1 MKGTVLNHYTDF
13 SVIRN
18 EQFLEKEKL
27 VIWLDDLIRKKELES
42 SASEKL
48 KKKKKSQANDKLT
61 KNQVE
66 GYKFEKEM
74 WQWLLKLKPQIINH
88 PGYDLKLDLSSFK
101 IAEEI
106 YKPFQNK
113 KQTDVLATFND
124 HIFVVECKATLEN
137 ANFSRLN
144 KEIRLMK
151 DLIDYKNKRITKL
164 FGLRAIPVHI
174 LALKGF
180 KISDEEKAFHLS
192 DPEGPIIILTEK
204 EREYIDVVLDN
215 SGCPEFAL
223 NQFLG
228 FFRNGKPDFNKWE
241 LDKKNKFRRKK
252 FKIAAFSSNSGIG
265 KKKNVYTFSIEPRD
279 MLNISTVAH
288 QKAKNIFEFER
299 SSSKYYQRLLTG
311 KRLKEIGQHLEK
323 NETPFP
329 NNILVSYRGKKNL
342 IFEEDAIDDS
352 QNTGRRAG
360 KLIFD
365 GCPGTFHV
373 IDGQHR
379 LFGYM
384 SVDDKAGG
392 LKDSHRIIVT
402 VFDGLSVSQEA
413 DIFIEVNEK
422 SQSVASDLMM
432 EIDYATGSESKSN
445 LCNGIIFNLRDNKDS
460 VLFDKIAPAEETR
473 KKGLQPWDIK
483 PTDLKNSLMKFNSIG
498 SIEKYV
504 NGVFYKN
511 NYNESASN
519 LFEHLNSLLKIVED
533 NCGYWHNNISPK
545 RGLGKDWYNQDMKR
559 SQKGFLQNTIVKG
572 LFRLF
577 DRITVYCY
585 RKDTNQSIEQLT
597 EKCKKIV
604 EEICEGFNK
613 LSSKEKFLYFD
624 VRNKYGQ
631 AEPAI
636 DKVVSLF
643 LVKFLDIEKYE
654 DGLITESD
662 KSNVADTSYSLDYE
676 ILMAENDA
684 LKEKLVS
691 QIDPGERAK
700 LLEKDFRRKINSVFE
715 RLFGKNYWNEVFFEE
730 TDTEKFVI
738 EAKRLR
744 QEAYNEYEHDP
755 ERDVAVHDY
764 DIEYLQWVDWIEIIK
779 IISNKKDYYEKKH
792 LTLGLQDDLDTI
804 IRKLFYIDTIKPIKQ
819 CNWKE
824 GTEWMSKYNVIRR
837 TISHPG
843 SARLTSSVKNY
854 LEDIEPKVEQL
865 LKNII
870 IFTSS

>member
-1 MKGTVLNHYTDF
+1 MKETILNHYTDF

-18 EQFLEKEKL
+18 EQFIEKEKL

-113 KQTDVLATFND
+113 KQTDVLASFND
-124 HIFVVECKATLEN
+124 HVFVVECKATLEN

-151 DLIDYKNKRITKL
+151 DLIDYKNKRINKL

-215 SGCPEFAL
+215 SECPEFAL

-241 LDKKNKFRRKK
+241 LDKKNKFQRKK

-329 NNILVSYRGKKNL
+329 NNILVSYRGKKKL

-379 LFGYM
+379 LFGYL

-392 LKDSHRIIVT
+392 LRDSHRIIVT

-504 NGVFYKN
+504 NGIFYKN
-511 NYNESASN
+511 NYNDSASN
-519 LFEHLNSLLKIVED
+519 LFRHLNSLLKIVEQ

-545 RGLGKDWYNQDMKR
+545 RGYGKDWYNQDMKN

-577 DRITVYCY
+577 DRVTVYCY

-604 EEICEGFNK
+604 EEICEGFNE
-613 LSSKEKFLYFD
+613 LSNKEKFLYFD
-624 VRNKYGQ
+624 VRKKYGQ

-643 LVKFLDIEKYE
+643 LVNFLDLEKYE

-662 KSNVADTSYSLDYE
+662 KSNVADSSYSLDYE
-676 ILMAENDA
+676 LLMAENDA

-700 LLEKDFRRKINSVFE
+700 LLEKDFRQKINFVFE

-730 TDTEKFVI
+730 TDTEKFVL

-744 QEAYNEYEHDP
+744 QEAYKEYAHDP

-779 IISNKKDYYEKKH
+779 IISNKKDYYEEKY
-792 LTLGLQDDLDTI
+792 LTRGLKDDLDTI
-804 IRKLFYIDTIKPIKQ
+804 IRKLFYIDSIKPIKQ

-843 SARLTSSVKNY
+843 SARLTSSIKNY